1 MDELEKLRLEID
13 AIDTEIIKLYEKRMD
28 VVKSVLNYKV
38 KNSIPVLDK
47 NREGSMLEKNLNKIK
62 EEEYKKYYENVLNG
76 YLKASKEMQNDLLK

>member
-1 MDELEKLRLEID
+1 MNELEELRQEIDEID
-13 AIDTEIIKLYEKRMD
+13 AEIIRLYEKRMN
-28 VVKSVLNYKV
+28 VVKSVLNYKI
-38 KNSIPVLDK
+38 KNNIPVLDK

>member
-47 NREGSMLEKNLNKIK
+47 NREGSMLEKISIK
-62 EEEYKKYYENVLNG
+62 LKKKNIKNIMRMY
-76 YLKASKEMQNDLLK
+76 